1 MYTVTQAYRSAIDS
15 GAVQHIRGTLTLASG
30 DEVDITDLIQ
40 GSPKTDSKCVEND
53 NQFMFGQMYVGSVEL
68 ILLMDADV
76 SDFQGAEISL
86 DFGVDITGEEEP
98 EWVPLGVWDVTSA
111 ERTAVTSTVGKWNV
125 KGMDHLNRL
134 RVMTEDDTI
143 GLIRLEKA
151 MSFIEAKAGVTFAQ
165 TAAQIATLAGRTNP
179 NAIYTVQLA
188 STCWEQ
194 VRMIAQIVGGF
205 AFANRDGEI
214 EFRKPAKTSSLS
226 ITASRRFGLKL
237 SEHAFYVSGVAYT
250 DEYGETYTKY
260 NSGGEGTA
268 LLGFAKNAYIIADS
282 DDYQAIY
289 ASWIDPIANY
299 YNYGWYSGICDYYGD
314 PALDLGDL
322 ITVQGGIAGLTDR
335 VMLVT
340 GISWRF
346 RGQQTLTSAG
356 VPDTGAVDYSAQ
368 VGSSSGGG
376 TGDQIIMTKPV
387 KTVWLD
393 CYDDD
398 LTGERQTVARGGISC
413 RSAVDCYADIG
424 LVFKATQDCTA
435 TVRVYLDGI
444 AQIFQPIQTLHEG
457 EYTTLHFNVDLSPA
471 AGTHTVEVKA
481 VAYAE
486 IADIRAIVR
495 GQDITEASP
504 DLTLESDY
512 TYTIADGKATVTG
525 YTGISLYPQIPNRL
539 GGAATTIIG
548 VTAFTESNI
557 EAVVIPDGVTEIE

>member
-1 MYTVTQAYRSAIDS
+1 MYNVTQAYRSAIDS
-15 GAVQHIRGTLTLASG
+15 GAVQHIRGSLLLASG
-30 DEVDITDLIQ
+30 DEVDITELIE
-40 GSPKTDSKCVEND
+40 GTPKTDSRSVESD
-53 NQFMFGQMYVGSVEL
+53 DRYMFGEMYVGSVEV
-68 ILLMDADV
+68 IIRMDAEV
-76 SDFQGAEISL
+76 SDFKGAQLSL

-134 RVMTEDDTI
+134 RTLTENDTI
-143 GLIRLEKA
+143 GFIRLETALAYIAEK
-151 MSFIEAKAGVTFAQ
+151 SGVTFAQ
-165 TAAQIATLAGRTNP
+165 TAAQIAALAGRANP
-179 NAIYTVQLA
+179 NTIYTVQLA

-194 VRMIAQIVGGF
+194 VRQIAQIVGGF

-214 EFRKPAKTSSLS
+214 EFRKPAKTSSLT
-226 ITASRRFGLKL
+226 IAATRRFGLKL
-237 SEHAFYVSGVAYT
+237 SEHAFYVAGVSYT
-250 DEYGETYTKY
+250 DDYGRNYTKY
-260 NSGGEGTA
+260 LSGGDGTA
-268 LLGFAKNAYIIADS
+268 VLGFSKNAYITTESDNFDS
-282 DDYQAIY
+282 VY

-299 YNYGWYSGICDYYGD
+299 YNYGWYSGTCDYYGD

-322 ITVQGGIAGLTDR
+322 ITVQGGIAGTTGR

-340 GISWRF
+340 GISWKF

-393 CYDDD
+393 CYDDE

-525 YTGISLYPQIPNRL
+525 YTGSSIYPQIPNRL
-539 GGAATTIIG
+539 GGSATTIIG
-548 VTAFTESNI
+548 VTAFTES
-557 EAVVIPDGVTEIE
+557 